1 MRPLEKSMGEG
12 GASMQFGNAPRALQ
26 PLDKKNAENQLR
38 ELAASAKENGLTGLA
53 AALTQKNENTSFL
66 ASVLDLSSFIRDAL
80 MVRPEIL
87 DALIGGPL
95 DARID
100 TIISGISALGSS
112 EFSEA
117 ALMTDLRRAKLEAHV
132 LIALGDLA
140 GVFGGEETTRRVS
153 ALAVACVSAAVN
165 FLLRDARAKGILALE
180 DPEFPAKNCGWII
193 LAMGKLGAR
202 ELNYSSDI
210 DLIVFFDGQT
220 QALKDRYEGVEIYAK
235 LTRRLVRILQERT
248 ADGYVFRTDMRL
260 RPDPGSTPVAIP
272 VEMALNYYESR
283 GQNWERAAMI
293 KALPV
298 AADIAAGEAFL
309 KELTPYIWRKYLD
322 YAAIADVHSI
332 KRQIHAH
339 KGHGEIAV
347 LGHDLKLGRGG
358 IREIEFFVQTQQLIA
373 GGRAPDLRGRQT
385 VPMLAKLAEHG
396 WIKPETCDALARE
409 YWFLRDLEHRVQMV
423 ADEQT
428 HMLPRDE
435 EGLRRIA
442 LMAGFFDTKTFS
454 AAVRASLQ
462 TVETHYSALF
472 ETAPQ
477 LSTGIGNLVFTGDK
491 DDPGTLETMAKLGFK
506 RPSDICRIIRVWHFG
521 RYKATQSAEARERLT
536 EITPALLKAFGA
548 AKDADDAILRFDEF
562 LSGLPAGIQLFS
574 LLNSNPSLLDLLVL
588 IMGSAPRLA
597 EIIARKPHI
606 FDGLLDPAIYR
617 DIPTEAYL
625 SERLSAFLLNVTD
638 YEEILDRL
646 RIFGA
651 EQKFLIG
658 VRVLTGAIPPQ
669 TAARA
674 FSDLADILLQQTLAA
689 VTREFETKYGKVT
702 GGVTAMLGMGKL
714 GSQEL
719 TAGSDIDL
727 ILLYDHSDDE
737 ESDGERPLAPSTY
750 FMRLTQRLI
759 AGISAP
765 TAEGILYEVDL
776 RLRPSGNKGP
786 VATRFSAFS
795 EYQRKD
801 AWTWEHMA
809 LSRARVVA
817 GQGQFSGKINAEVTS
832 ILTLP
837 RDSSKVAKEVGD
849 MRALIGKEKAPK
861 GIWDLKLM
869 PGGLI
874 DLEFLTQFAALTRQ
888 TGIKTVETAK
898 ALSHL
903 SIVNLQEDA
912 RAELADAHF
921 LFSNLTQVLRL
932 CLKAEPA
939 DEELP
944 QGLSDI
950 MCRLSGLPD
959 TAALAAH
966 VKDTARKVRVIFDQ
980 TLR

>member
-12 GASMQFGNAPRALQ
+12 GVQLQFGNALRALK
-26 PLDKKNAENQLR
+26 PLDKKNAESELR
-38 ELAASAKENGLTGLA
+38 ELALSAKEHGLPQLA
-53 AALTQKNENTSFL
+53 AALAGKNESVSFF
-66 ASVLDLSSFIRDAL
+66 ASVLNLSTFIRDAL

-87 DALIGGPL
+87 APLFDAPL
-95 DARID
+95 DARIE
-100 TIISGISALGSS
+100 TVISGISALGSA
-112 EFSEA
+112 ELTEA
-117 ALMTDLRRAKLEAHV
+117 ELMTALRRAKTEAHV

-140 GVFGGEETTRRVS
+140 GVYGGEETTRRVS
-153 ALAVACVSAAVN
+153 DLAIACVRAAVD
-165 FLLRDARAKGILALE
+165 FLLRDAHAKGILALQ
-180 DPEFPAKNCGWII
+180 DPENPAKNCGWII
-193 LAMGKLGAR
+193 LAMGKLGAH

-220 QALKDRYEGVEIYAK
+220 QALKDRWEGVEIFAK
-235 LTRRLVRILQERT
+235 LTRRLVRVLQERT
-248 ADGYVFRTDMRL
+248 SDGYVFRTDLRL
-260 RPDPGSTPVAIP
+260 RPDPGSTPLAIP

-298 AADIAAGEAFL
+298 AGDIAAGEAFL
-309 KELTPYIWRKYLD
+309 KELTPYIWRRYLD
-322 YAAIADVHSI
+322 FAAIADVHSI

-347 LGHDLKLGRGG
+347 HGHDLKLGRGG

-385 VPMLAKLAEHG
+385 VPVLGKLAERG
-396 WIKPETCDALARE
+396 WIKPETRDALARE

-428 HMLPRDE
+428 HALPEDE

-442 LMAGFFDTKTFS
+442 LMAGFSDTKKFS
-454 AAVRASLQ
+454 DAVRASLQ
-462 TVETHYSALF
+462 MVETHYSALF

-491 DDPGTLETMAKLGFK
+491 DDPGTLETMAKLGFA
-506 RPSDICRIIRVWHFG
+506 RPSDICRLIRVWHFG

-548 AKDADDAILRFDEF
+548 ARDADDAILRFDEF
-562 LSGLPAGIQLFS
+562 LSGLPSGIQLFS
-574 LLNSNPSLLDLLVL
+574 LLHSNPALLELLVL
-588 IMGSAPRLA
+588 VMGSAPRLA
-597 EIIARKPHI
+597 EIIARKPHA

-617 DIPTEAYL
+617 EIPTKTYL
-625 SERLSAFLLNVTD
+625 FERLTAFVQNVPS
-638 YEEILDRL
+638 YEEVLVRL
-646 RIFGA
+646 RMFGA

-658 VRVLTGAIPPQ
+658 VRVLTGAIQPH

-674 FSDLADILLQQTLAA
+674 FSDLADILLQKTLAS
-689 VTREFETKYGKVT
+689 VTREFESRHGKVQ
-702 GGVTAMLGMGKL
+702 GGVTAVLGMGKL
-714 GSQEL
+714 GSREL

-727 ILLYDHSDDE
+727 ILLYDHADDE

-759 AGISAP
+759 AAISAP

-795 EYQRKD
+795 DYQRRD

-817 GQGQFSGKINAEVTS
+817 GDEVFSAKVAAEIAS
-832 ILTLP
+832 ILSLP
-837 RDSSKVAKEVGD
+837 RDAAKVAKDVRE
-849 MRALIGKEKAPK
+849 MRALIGEEKPPK
-861 GIWDLKLM
+861 GIWDFKLM

-874 DLEFLTQFAALTRQ
+874 DMEFLTQYAAITNQ
-888 TGIKTVETAK
+888 NGSSAVETAG
-898 ALSHL
+898 AIAHL
-903 SIVNLQEDA
+903 KIAKMPEGA
-912 RAELADAHF
+912 RAELAAAHL

-939 DEELP
+939 DEKLP

-950 MCRLSGLPD
+950 MCRLGGLPD
-959 TAALAAH
+959 TARLAAH
-966 VKDTARKVRVIFDQ
+966 VKDTARKVREIFDR

>member
-1 MRPLEKSMGEG
+1 MGEG
-12 GASMQFGNAPRALQ
+12 AGLLQIGKAPRALQ
-26 PLDKKNAENQLR
+26 PLDKENAAFRLR
-38 ELAASAKENGLTGLA
+38 ELAASAKEAGLA
-53 AALTQKNENTSFL
+53 RLALTLSAKNETSSFL
-66 ASVLDLSSFIRDAL
+66 ASVLDLSTFIRDAL
-80 MVRPEIL
+80 TVRPAIL
-87 DALIGGPL
+87 EALFDAPL
-95 DARID
+95 DARIE
-100 TIISGISALGSS
+100 TVIGGIAELGGNGH
-112 EFSEA
+112 SEA
-117 ALMTDLRRAKLEAHV
+117 ELMSALRRAKTEAHV

-140 GVFGGEETTRRVS
+140 GMYGGEETTRRVS
-153 ALAVACVSAAVN
+153 DLAIACVNAAVN
-165 FLLRDARAKGILALE
+165 FLLRDAHSKGILELADLE
-180 DPEFPAKNCGWII
+180 NPSKDCGWII
-193 LAMGKLGAR
+193 LAMGKLGAH

-220 QALKDRYEGVEIYAK
+220 QALKERYEGVEIYAK

-248 ADGYVFRTDMRL
+248 SDGYVFRTDLRL

-298 AADIAAGEAFL
+298 AGDIAAGEVFL
-309 KELTPYIWRKYLD
+309 KELTPYVWRKYLD

-347 LGHDLKLGRGG
+347 HGHDLKLGRGG

-385 VPMLAKLAEHG
+385 VPMLGKLAERG
-396 WIKPETCDALARE
+396 WIKPETRDALARE

-428 HMLPRDE
+428 HTLPQDE
-435 EGLRRIA
+435 DGLKRVA
-442 LMAGFFDTKTFS
+442 LMAGFSDTEKF
-454 AAVRASLQ
+454 AEAVRASLE

-477 LSTGIGNLVFTGDK
+477 LSTGIGNLVFTGDT
-491 DDPGTLETMAKLGFK
+491 DDPGTLETMASLGFA
-506 RPSDICRIIRVWHFG
+506 RPSDICRVIRTWHFG
-521 RYKATQSAEARERLT
+521 RYKATQSSEARERLT

-562 LSGLPAGIQLFS
+562 LSGLPSGIQLFS
-574 LLNSNPSLLDLLVL
+574 LLNSNPALLDLLVL

-617 DIPTEAYL
+617 DIPTKAYL
-625 SERLSAFLLNVTD
+625 SERLAAFLHNVPV
-638 YEEILDRL
+638 YEEVLDRL

-658 VRVLTGAIPPQ
+658 VRVLTGAITPQ

-674 FSDLADILLQQTLAA
+674 FSDLADILLQETLVA
-689 VTREFETKYGKVT
+689 VTREFERKHGKVRD
-702 GGVTAMLGMGKL
+702 GVTAILGMGKL
-714 GSQEL
+714 GSREL

-727 ILLYDHSDDE
+727 ILLYDHADDE
-737 ESDGERPLAPSTY
+737 ESDGERPLAPSTF

-759 AGISAP
+759 AAISAP
-765 TAEGILYEVDL
+765 TSEGTLYEVDL

-786 VATRFSAFS
+786 VATRFSAFC
-795 EYQRKD
+795 EYQRKE

-817 GQGQFSGKINAEVTS
+817 GDEGFSERVSMEICS
-832 ILTLP
+832 ILALP
-837 RDSSKVAKEVGD
+837 RDTSKVAKEVRE
-849 MRALIGKEKAPK
+849 MRTLIGEEKPPK
-861 GIWDLKLM
+861 SKWDFKLM

-874 DLEFLTQFAALTRQ
+874 DLEFLSQYAAITDQAGAR
-888 TGIKTVETAK
+888 TVETSK

-903 SIVNLQEDA
+903 RIEGLPEDA
-912 RAELADAHF
+912 RGELAAAHL

-932 CLKAEPA
+932 CLKDEPV
-939 DEELP
+939 DGDLP
-944 QGLSDI
+944 QGLNEI
-950 MCRLSGLPD
+950 MCRLSRLPD
-959 TAALAAH
+959 AATLAAH
-966 VKDTARKVRVIFDQ
+966 VKDTARKVREIFDR